1 MEDRPDAGPSVEALY
16 EDAPCGLLVTTTS
29 GLISRVNRTFCRWLG
44 WAPEELVGKRRLQDL
59 LTMGGRIFHQTHW
72 APLLA
77 IQGSVSEVKLELTH
91 RDGRKLPAVWN
102 ARLVQNG
109 DQAVH
114 EVAVFIAEDRHRYE
128 QELLRARK
136 TAEELLA
143 QEQAAQQALLSAQD
157 ERDKLQV
164 LAQDRAHFAEQMV
177 AIVSHDLRNP
187 LAVIQMS
194 AQMLGRTPLDAK
206 QRSTIERLDRSAKRA
221 IRLISDVLDF
231 SRGRLGAGL
240 QEKTQAIEPHQLV
253 AEALAD
259 LRVALPLHTIEH
271 RRSGEGMATGAPDRL
286 TQMLGNLVSNAT
298 AYGDADFPVVVT
310 STIEENIFLI
320 SVHNQGEPI
329 PAEQLPTLFDAMTRG
344 AEADGEATSVGLGL
358 FIVREIVHA
367 HGGVISVAS
376 TRETGTTFTA
386 TFPRI
391 RDLPRSS

>member
-1 MEDRPDAGPSVEALY
+1 MEGRSDAGISAEALY

-44 WAPEELVGKRRLQDL
+44 WAPEDLVGKRRLQDL

-102 ARLVQNG
+102 ARLVQHG
-109 DQAVH
+109 GESVH

-136 TAEELLA
+136 IAEELLA
-143 QEQAAQQALLSAQD
+143 QEQAAQQALLTTQG
-157 ERDKLQV
+157 ERDRLQA

-194 AQMLGRTPLDAK
+194 AQMLGRTSLDAR
-206 QRSTIERLDRSAKRA
+206 QRSTIERLVRSTKRA

-240 QEKTQAIEPHQLV
+240 QEEVQPVDLHRLIE
-253 AEALAD
+253 EALAD
-259 LRVALPLHTIEH
+259 LRVAVPLRTIEH
-271 RRSGEGMATGAPDRL
+271 RSSGEGTCIGAPDRL
-286 TQMLGNLVSNAT
+286 IQLLGNLVSNAV
-298 AYGDADFPVVVT
+298 AYGDAAFPVVVT
-310 STIEENIFLI
+310 STINESSFLI
-320 SVHNQGEPI
+320 TVHNRGEPI

-367 HGGVISVAS
+367 HGGTIHVDS
-376 TRETGTTFTA
+376 TREAGTTFVA
-386 TFPRI
+386 TFPRV
-391 RDLPRSS
+391 RD

>member
-1 MEDRPDAGPSVEALY
+1 MEGRSDAGPSAEALY

-102 ARLVQNG
+102 ARLVQHG
-109 DQAVH
+109 GESVH

-128 QELLRARK
+128 QELLRSRK
-136 TAEELLA
+136 IAEELLV
-143 QEQAAQQALLSAQD
+143 QEQAAQQALISTQG
-157 ERDKLQV
+157 ERDRLRV
-164 LAQDRAHFAEQMV
+164 LAQDRANFAEQMV

-187 LAVIQMS
+187 LAVIKMS
-194 AQMLGRTPLDAK
+194 AQMLGRTALDPK
-206 QRSTIERLDRSAKRA
+206 QRSTVERLDRSAHRA

-240 QEKTQAIEPHQLV
+240 RERVQAIELHRLV
-253 AEALAD
+253 EEALAD
-259 LRVALPLHTIEH
+259 LRVAVPSRTIKH
-271 RRSGEGMATGAPDRL
+271 LIDGEGLCLGAPDRL
-286 TQMLGNLVSNAT
+286 TQLLGNLVSNAI
-298 AYGDADFPVVVT
+298 AYGDAGLPVVVR
-310 STIEENIFLI
+310 STIEESIFSI
-320 SVHNQGEPI
+320 SVHNHGRPI
-329 PAEQLPTLFDAMTRG
+329 PEAQLPTLFDAMTRG
-344 AEADGEATSVGLGL
+344 AQADGEASSVGLGL

-367 HGGVISVAS
+367 HGGEVSVDSKA
-376 TRETGTTFTA
+376 EAGTTFTA
-386 TFPRI
+386 TFPRM
-391 RDLPRSS
+391 PV